1 MYKILTSPK
10 NKDMIDSALLHNEE
24 DYLSYIADKNFIED
38 PKFKDIMFGKPK
50 SYPAILVTHFRVSF
64 NWANHQVY
72 GEYIY
77 PYQFELENK
86 A

>member
-1 MYKILTSPK
+1 MYRILTSPK

-24 DYLSYIADKNFIED
+24 DYLSYITDKNFIED

-50 SYPAILVTHFRVSF
+50 SYPAILVTHFAVSF
-64 NWANHQVY
+64 CCNHQVY

-77 PYQFELENK
+77 LDQFELENK
-86 A
+86 P